1 MKKNSYLIKITV
13 DKSLFAFP
21 KAVWSQFVDE
31 VGTYIFSDVKC
42 FEDVAYQKLLKSV
55 DSSQSYSKNEGGG
68 RFRDTWYVCVC
79 VRLDP
84 VLVNVPS
91 LSEVKT
97 SSVTFAR
104 STECLFVGDSDGQLS
119 VLQLRGMRPP
129 ADDQVATPSAPRNS
143 FNSRTPANN

>member
-1 MKKNSYLIKITV
+1 M
-13 DKSLFAFP
+13 
-21 KAVWSQFVDE
+21 
-31 VGTYIFSDVKC
+31 KC
-42 FEDVAYQKLLKSV
+42 FDDVVEDVVRLILHRVIQKMK
-55 DSSQSYSKNEGGG
+55 GGG
-68 RFRDTWYVCVC
+68 RFRDTWYVC

-91 LSEVKT
+91 SSDVKT

-129 ADDQVATPSAPRNS
+129 ADDQVATPSAPSNS